1 MEKIRVEALDGT
13 VDEFYVEA
21 ETRLNGSSYLL
32 VSDSEED
39 DASAL
44 ILKDISSDTSV
55 EAEYVIVEDDVELE
69 ALLNVFQEILEDD
82 ADIEL

>member
-1 MEKIRVEALDGT
+1 MEKIRFEALDGT

-44 ILKDISSDTSV
+44 ILKDISSDTSE

>member
-1 MEKIRVEALDGT
+1 MEKIRFEALDGT
-13 VDEFYVEA
+13 VEEFYVEA

-44 ILKDISSDTSV
+44 ILKDISSDTSE

>member
-1 MEKIRVEALDGT
+1 MEKIRFEALDST

-44 ILKDISSDTSV
+44 ILKDISSDTSE